1 MSNSLDN
8 KGHLKRQ
15 MTVLGAVTWVR
26 VIITP
31 RFYDFKLKPVI
42 YFRSSVSDKHTN
54 VSLVETY
61 RHII

>member
-8 KGHLKRQ
+8 SHLKRQ

-42 YFRSSVSDKHTN
+42 YFRSSVSDKHTH
-54 VSLVETY
+54 VSWLK
-61 RHII
+61 HIVTLFK